1 MLIPLNLPHFY
12 NLALSID
19 FTKDKLF
26 SINLVSINNSPKLNQ
41 LPSYYALFDVNALNN
56 RDEFESEID
65 LVVSFVKRLAKDP
78 NLYKALEIAMDVIK
92 QEYL

>member
-12 NLALSID
+12 DLALSID

-56 RDEFESEID
+56 RYEFEDEID

>member
-1 MLIPLNLPHFY
+1 MLIPLNLPNFY
-12 NLALSID
+12 DLALSIV

-41 LPSYYALFDVNALNN
+41 LPSYYALFDVNTLNN
-56 RDEFESEID
+56 RDEFEDEVD

-78 NLYKALEIAMDVIK
+78 DLYKALEIAMNVVK
-92 QEYL
+92 QEYI

>member
-12 NLALSID
+12 DLALSIV

-56 RDEFESEID
+56 RDEFEGEID

-78 NLYKALEIAMDVIK
+78 DLYKALEIAIDVIK

>member
-1 MLIPLNLPHFY
+1 MLIPLNLPYFY
-12 NLALSID
+12 DLALSIV

-41 LPSYYALFDVNALNN
+41 LPSYYALSDVNTLNN
-56 RDEFESEID
+56 KDEFEGEID

-78 NLYKALEIAMDVIK
+78 DLYKTLEIAMDIVK
-92 QEYL
+92 QKYL